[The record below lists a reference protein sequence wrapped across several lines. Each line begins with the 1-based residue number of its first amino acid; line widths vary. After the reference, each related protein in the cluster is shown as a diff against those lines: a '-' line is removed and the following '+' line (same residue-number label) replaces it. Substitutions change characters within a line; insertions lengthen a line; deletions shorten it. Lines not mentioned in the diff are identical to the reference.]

1 MRQEI
6 TVKRALPVNLDPKD
20 LPLFQMALEVS
31 FERLHPVQLK
41 NVWILQDTVFA
52 PGEFKFYAS
61 HTHVE
66 NLGPLQFAK
75 RAINCAPKSW
85 RKIPKGIWVLDEWS
99 ANYFHWMTDC
109 LPRIWE
115 GLERDPKAPVLLPY
129 SYQSLAF
136 VSESLKLIGAAVIFF
151 KSNQN
156 LKVST
161 VILTARTASF
171 PNFNLKLTQKTRE
184 KLSFKASTEP
194 WRNVYISRKLAG
206 KRKVHNETEVELIL
220 KKRGFEVVYAEQL
233 NLSQEIQL
241 MGETKILV
249 SLHGAVLTNMLF
261 LAPNTKVLELRNLD
275 DSASQCYF
283 NLAAALGLSYYYT
296 LNKGDSSDTIM
307 TDFTVDVDALT
318 TAIDRVEKDC

>member
-1 MRQEI
+1 VRQEI

-20 LPLFQMALEVS
+20 LPIFQMALEVS
-31 FERLHPVQLK
+31 FERLHPMQLK

-249 SLHGAVLTNMLF
+249 SLHGAGLTNMLF

>member
-20 LPLFQMALEVS
+20 LPIFQMALEVS
-31 FERLHPVQLK
+31 FERLHPMQLK

-249 SLHGAVLTNMLF
+249 SLHGAGLTNMLF

>member
-31 FERLHPVQLK
+31 FERLHPMQLK

-52 PGEFKFYAS
+52 PGEFKFYSS

>member
-1 MRQEI
+1 VRQEI

-249 SLHGAVLTNMLF
+249 SLHGAGLTNMLF

>member
-249 SLHGAVLTNMLF
+249 SLHGAGLTNMLF

>member
-1 MRQEI
+1 VRQEI

-31 FERLHPVQLK
+31 FERLHPMQLK

-52 PGEFKFYAS
+52 PGEFKFYSS

>member
-1 MRQEI
+1 VRQEI

>member
-1 MRQEI
+1 VRQEI

-31 FERLHPVQLK
+31 FERLHPMQLK

-52 PGEFKFYAS
+52 PGEFKFYSS

-249 SLHGAVLTNMLF
+249 SLHGAGLTNMLF